1 VKEYIEEE
9 ANLVGEKDKEMEE
22 LKDDLKREKEAN
34 KTNDPKSIREMAR
47 KQHQADFMKEKRRH
61 EQESKKLKQRILELE
76 ENLKD
81 EKVQREEMR
90 KENEAR
96 AKKLGEDK
104 RRLEEVNKEID
115 GKLESQKKAR

>member
-1 VKEYIEEE
+1 M
-9 ANLVGEKDKEMEE
+9 AEKDKEMEDLRDE
-22 LKDDLKREKEAN
+22 LKREKHVN

-47 KQHQADFMKEKRRH
+47 KHHQADLMKEKRRH

-81 EKVQREEMR
+81 ERSQKEEER
-90 KENEAR
+90 TENEAR
-96 AKKLGEDK
+96 
-104 RRLEEVNKEID
+104 VNKLVEEKGLLNGAIKELS